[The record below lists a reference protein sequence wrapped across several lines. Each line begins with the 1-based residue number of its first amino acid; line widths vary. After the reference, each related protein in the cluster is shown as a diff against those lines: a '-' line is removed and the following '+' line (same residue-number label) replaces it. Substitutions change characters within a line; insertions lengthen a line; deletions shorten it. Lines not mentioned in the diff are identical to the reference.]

1 MGLTSY
7 QRAKDLIKQGL
18 VLAHSGK
25 PERAREVFKSSFEV
39 HPTAEAMTYWG
50 WMEHQ
55 LNRTEEA
62 IELCKKA
69 ILLDPEFGNPL
80 NDIGSYLIS
89 QGRLDEAIPW
99 LKRAIKSINYEH
111 RHFPHVN
118 LAYIFIEKKMFMK
131 ALRELE
137 AALNLLPGDPE
148 LVRKINELRKEIN

>member
-7 QRAKDLIKQGL
+7 QRAQDLIKEGL
-18 VLAHSGK
+18 ALAHSGK
-25 PERAREVFKSSFEV
+25 PDRAKEIFKTSIEV

-55 LNRTEEA
+55 LNRTSDA

-69 ILLDPEFGNPL
+69 IVLDPDFGNPL

-89 QGRLDEAIPW
+89 QGKLDDAIPW
-99 LKRAIKSINYEH
+99 LKRAIKSKNYEF

-118 LAYIFIEKKMFMK
+118 LAYIFVAKKMLMK
-131 ALRELE
+131 ALRELDL
-137 AALNLLPGDPE
+137 ALNFLPGDPE
-148 LVRKINELRKEIN
+148 LIRKINEIRKEIN

>member
-7 QRAKDLIKQGL
+7 KRAQDLIKEGL

-25 PERAREVFKSSFEV
+25 PDRAREIFKTSMTV
-39 HPTAEAMTYWG
+39 HPTAEALTYWG

-55 LNRTEEA
+55 LSHTSEA

-69 ILLDPEFGNPL
+69 ILLDPDFGNPL

-89 QGRLDEAIPW
+89 QGKLDEAIPW
-99 LKRAIKSINYEH
+99 LKRAVKSKNYDH

-118 LAYIFIEKKMFMK
+118 LAYVFIEKKMFMK

-137 AALNLLPGDPE
+137 SALNYLPGDPE